1 MRRAGAWQILALEQ
15 HLAAGDAPGR
25 LRHEPHDGE
34 RGYALAAAGFADD
47 AEGSAALERQ
57 IDAVDRVHLAALGGE
72 VVRKSRTSSRL
83 LVACNLF
90 FDDRSVADAP
100 GTRFARAAFQVGHEA
115 LVRLVVE
122 PGELGE
128 RIDVVVDTQIE
139 IRILLGRIDEERGRL
154 PSALV
159 AAGRLTGLQ
168 RFNQP
173 FRKCFLEP
181 R

>member
-1 MRRAGAWQILALEQ
+1 M
-15 HLAAGDAPGR
+15 
-25 LRHEPHDGE
+25 
-34 RGYALAAAGFADD
+34 
-47 AEGSAALERQ
+47 
-57 IDAVDRVHLAALGGE
+57 
-72 VVRKSRTSSRL
+72 
-83 LVACNLF
+83 
-90 FDDRSVADAP
+90 
-100 GTRFARAAFQVGHEA
+100 RFARAAFQVGHEA

-139 IRILLGRIDEERGRL
+139 IRILLGRIDQERGRL